1 MKRLYRL
8 AGYRAGPLHRR
19 QKVRELKKRSHP
31 AGYMNPII
39 SAGWVSKLRS
49 PSGNATQGCLLR
61 VQKCTVGRSQEVSFR
76 VPPRTLRIVE
86 PGVGARQTHEPHSG
100 QTQRVVTRPLSAVRW
115 TARGS
120 PWMRRQAPS
129 ARTTA
134 IENALLVMRW
144 QSVQWQV
151 DTSGGAWVIS

>member
-8 AGYRAGPLHRR
+8 AGYHAGRKEAVSPGR
-19 QKVRELKKRSHP
+19 VYE
-31 AGYMNPII
+31 PII

-49 PSGNATQGCLLR
+49 ASGNATQGCLLR
-61 VQKCTVGRSQEVSFR
+61 VQKCTVGRSQEVSSR
-76 VPPRTLRIVE
+76 VPPRTLRIVD

-151 DTSGGAWVIS
+151 YTI

>member
-8 AGYRAGPLHRR
+8 AGYHAGRKEAVSPGRVYEPHHIGGLGLEAPIALG
-19 QKVRELKKRSHP
+19 QCHP
-31 AGYMNPII
+31 
-39 SAGWVSKLRS
+39 
-49 PSGNATQGCLLR
+49 GCLLR
-61 VQKCTVGRSQEVSFR
+61 VQKCTVGRSQEMSSR
-76 VPPRTLRIVE
+76 VPARTRGAE
-86 PGVGARQTHEPHSG
+86 PNAGAPQIHEPHCG

-151 DTSGGAWVIS
+151 YTI